1 PIRRVYMFFHFLMSL
16 FSAVGIN
23 SAIAT
28 VGHFEGFEIGGVS
41 SAKAIAII
49 QAFPHTSLPT
59 RRKLNPVISNGW
71 FFFLRHRQHQLDRRV
86 RQLIAV
92 QTTADHA
99 FLYFAFRI
107 EGPAF
112 KYFSDKTLRADRAK
126 QPLTL
131 PVKDL
136 GLWC

>member
-1 PIRRVYMFFHFLMSL
+1 MSSL
-16 FSAVGIN
+16 HNSLLSAVGIN
-23 SAIAT
+23 SAITT
-28 VGHFEGFEIGGVS
+28 VRHFEIFEVGGVP
-41 SAKAIAII
+41 KAEGIPIVKI
-49 QAFPHTSLPT
+49 FSHTAFPSL
-59 RRKLNPVISNGW
+59 RKLNPVISNGW

-112 KYFSDKTLRADRAK
+112 KYFPDKTLRESPNKFSNVLKYA
-126 QPLTL
+126 
-131 PVKDL
+131 
-136 GLWC
+136 